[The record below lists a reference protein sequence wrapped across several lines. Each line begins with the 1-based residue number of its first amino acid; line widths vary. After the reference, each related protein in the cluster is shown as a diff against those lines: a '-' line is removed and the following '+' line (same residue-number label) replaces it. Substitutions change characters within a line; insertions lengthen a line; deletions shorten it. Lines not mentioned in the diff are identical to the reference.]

1 MVPAVLAP
9 AWYEMLYNHQIDA
22 PSIWLIHIAK
32 LFRKEG
38 FDVSP
43 AHLQAILAL
52 SSNLSY
58 LRDKPDAGLD
68 ELQLA
73 LESVLQLPKDILIA
87 KIQSKWIIGD
97 KVGQVPSNIPQ
108 TPLQSDLN
116 KQIKTARLKNE
127 FESTQS
133 IRKQLDVRVNAN
145 RMASLVATSTQYFRY
160 SMGHF
165 RGCF

>member
-1 MVPAVLAP
+1 
-9 AWYEMLYNHQIDA
+9 MLYNHQVDA

-68 ELQLA
+68 ELQVA

-97 KVGQVPSNIPQ
+97 KVGQVPANIPQ
-108 TPLQSDLN
+108 TP
-116 KQIKTARLKNE
+116 
-127 FESTQS
+127 
-133 IRKQLDVRVNAN
+133 
-145 RMASLVATSTQYFRY
+145 
-160 SMGHF
+160 
-165 RGCF
+165 